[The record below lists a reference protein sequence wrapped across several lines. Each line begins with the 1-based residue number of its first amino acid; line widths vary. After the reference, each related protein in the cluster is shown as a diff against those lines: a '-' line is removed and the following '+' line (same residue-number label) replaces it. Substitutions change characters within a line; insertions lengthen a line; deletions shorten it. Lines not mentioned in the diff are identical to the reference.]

1 MVRPKHYCLQA
12 MAKIILSLNDR
23 PQGEFELAKER
34 MTIGRKSENNIPV
47 DNLAISGLHA
57 VILTTLEGSFVED
70 LGSTNGT
77 YVNGRLIKKQA
88 LKNEDIISIGKHDLK
103 FIANQE
109 IKPEEKIVVP
119 TSGEASAATALKQ
132 STASNPSAMAMPKGV
147 LHLLNGPKAG
157 TELNLSKAMITL
169 GKPGVQVAVIS
180 RRPQGYFLS
189 YIEGEK
195 DGEAFYP
202 QVNGASIG
210 PKAHAIEDND
220 ILELAGIKM
229 QFLLEP

>member
-1 MVRPKHYCLQA
+1 
-12 MAKIILSLNDR
+12 MAKIILSLNDK

-34 MTIGRKSENNIPV
+34 MTIGRKNENDIPV
-47 DNLAISGLHA
+47 DNLAISGIHA
-57 VILTTLEGSFVED
+57 VILTTLDGSFVED

-77 YVNGRLIKKQA
+77 YVNGRLVKKQI
-88 LKNEDIISIGKHDLK
+88 LKNEDIISVGKHDLK
-103 FIANQE
+103 FVDDQK
-109 IKPEEKIVVP
+109 IKTEEKIVATTNNSSIN
-119 TSGEASAATALKQ
+119 TSSPPASANEIKATSA
-132 STASNPSAMAMPKGV
+132 ASNPSAMAMPKGV

-157 TELNLSKAMITL
+157 TELNLTKALITL

-180 RRPQGYFLS
+180 KRPQGYFVS
-189 YIEGEK
+189 YIEGKK

-202 QVNGASIG
+202 IVNGASIG

-229 QFLLEP
+229 QFILEP